1 MSHNIDEVTPIG
13 QIARKY
19 PSAIAVFE
27 ELDIDYACKGGRSLA
42 EAARASGFETGTVL
56 EALEAVI
63 PAGPAIEPRVSDL
76 LHTIVTEHHRFE
88 AARFRDLA
96 ARIESPAFA
105 NVFAARIRTI
115 LTELASSVS
124 AHMLREETNLF
135 PRIEEL
141 DLRPHKVR
149 AGSISRPLLNEFIE
163 HDVVCER
170 IEKIRE
176 LALRLRNVEGSDVQL
191 LDELDEFYRAVHRH
205 IHLENN
211 VLIPLVIDLENRLKA
226 SRQADRAI

>member
-1 MSHNIDEVTPIG
+1 MSHNIDEVTPVG
-13 QIARKY
+13 QIARNY
-19 PSAIAVFE
+19 PSTIAVFE

-42 EAARASGFETGTVL
+42 EAARAAGFEAGAAL

-63 PAGPAIEPRVSDL
+63 PAGPAIESRVSDL

-105 NVFAARIRTI
+105 NVFAARLRTI
-115 LTELASSVS
+115 LTELASTVS
-124 AHMLREETNLF
+124 EHMLREEKNLF

-141 DLRPHKVR
+141 DLHPHKVR

-163 HDVVCER
+163 HDIVHER
-170 IEKIRE
+170 IAKIRE
-176 LALRLRNVEGSDVQL
+176 LALRLRSMEGPDVQL
-191 LDELDEFYRAVHRH
+191 LDEIEELYRAVHRH

-226 SRQADRAI
+226 SRQANLAV